1 MFYAEKLTIIQSI
14 NTGVLTMKI
23 ASGILALVLSVVIF
37 LQSCTVSLGGSI
49 SRKKQLNKV
58 VQSASLLLSCF

>member
-1 MFYAEKLTIIQSI
+1 
-14 NTGVLTMKI
+14 MKI